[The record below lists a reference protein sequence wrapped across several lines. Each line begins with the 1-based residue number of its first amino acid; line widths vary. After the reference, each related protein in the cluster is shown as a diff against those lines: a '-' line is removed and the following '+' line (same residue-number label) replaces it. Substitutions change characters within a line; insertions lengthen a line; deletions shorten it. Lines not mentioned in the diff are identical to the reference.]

1 MSSDLLDAPSER
13 VRVVDEESAL
23 SSITCG
29 GAFAGGDDSDQ
40 DAYTDILCSNRISRR
55 RDAPHDDSDS
65 GEELETAARA
75 PHTIILAVK
84 QANMDGSEEKPL
96 QALEEGRAGG
106 RPDVVFDSLRYE
118 VPLPSKEK
126 LVVLDGTTSS
136 FRCGEVTA
144 VMGSSGAGK
153 TSLLDVVAGRAAAG
167 KVEGTVIVGGARPTN
182 IVRKRY
188 SGYCVQRDTLVA
200 VLSVRETLKYTAELK
215 CSAVIPRAA
224 KFARVEEVLKE
235 LGLEDCGDTV
245 VGNDLDRGISGGQRK
260 RLNIGVALVTKPPVL
275 LLDEPTSGLDA
286 ATADEILAVAS
297 SLARSGGGRVVAA
310 TLHSPSSR
318 AFRLSVDKLLPGD
331 SLADHVIYA
340 LSSRGADDDA
350 LAEAWATSPG
360 GESEKDAS
368 AAATER
374 SAESASLSAVAD
386 CLAYHARDPRRDE
399 AVATSFL
406 HGATTLLRYRGTRSY
421 GDGEYVGVRLGDK
434 IIFGL
439 VIGTLYFNE
448 AQKHR
453 DDGHANN
460 VASLLWITVV
470 LPGYGAAAYVPQIV
484 DERATFVREVAD
496 GCYLCRIQIFNST
509 SIRIDFD
516 LTELENSQVW
526 SGPPKPVVEFG
537 TGCYDVGTY
546 VAYKCVEEFAI
557 MLPFSGVFA
566 GLIYFM
572 VKFQCSFAVFWATYY
587 LNSCVG
593 IALAYAVAAF
603 SPTTEAANALL
614 PTYVTTN
621 IFFTGYLILWDDI
634 PKPWRWYPW
643 VNPMHGWVG
652 LMQDEFDD
660 SDDPYADV
668 SDIRRLLPR
677 PLPPPRYDAARNYE
691 FLDAHFP
698 QLPVRRRELHGAAR
712 CLVELLDYVVDA
724 RRVDPSRVLLSG
736 ESQGGSVAAYAA
748 LQSPHALG
756 GVVLY
761 QTFLADQAYMLEWAA
776 RNADDLARKA
786 KTPWF
791 VHSGAADDVLPFA
804 DWGCASLTMERVH
817 GSVLDFLARFP
828 QVEIAGGGLY
838 AGVGHGGDSAE
849 SRAALRAFYDAAFS
863 ADRRRSEPAWR
874 GDDART
880 PALEDAWY
888 PAP

>member
-1 MSSDLLDAPSER
+1 MSSDLVAAPTQH

-40 DAYTDILCSNRISRR
+40 DAYTDILCSNRSSRR
-55 RDAPHDDSDS
+55 RDAPQDDSDS

-75 PHTIILAVK
+75 RTRSSSPSSRRTWTA
-84 QANMDGSEEKPL
+84 ARRSPCRRSR
-96 QALEEGRAGG
+96 RAGG
-106 RPDVVFDSLRYE
+106 GGPASSSTGCAE
-118 VPLPSKEK
+118 VTLPNKEK

-153 TSLLDVVAGRAAAG
+153 TSLLDV
-167 KVEGTVIVGGARPTN
+167 
-182 IVRKRY
+182 
-188 SGYCVQRDTLVA
+188 
-200 VLSVRETLKYTAELK
+200 
-215 CSAVIPRAA
+215 
-224 KFARVEEVLKE
+224 
-235 LGLEDCGDTV
+235 
-245 VGNDLDRGISGGQRK
+245 
-260 RLNIGVALVTKPPVL
+260 
-275 LLDEPTSGLDA
+275 
-286 ATADEILAVAS
+286 
-297 SLARSGGGRVVAA
+297 
-310 TLHSPSSR
+310 
-318 AFRLSVDKLLPGD
+318 PGD

-360 GESEKDAS
+360 GESEKDVS
-368 AAATER
+368 GAAEK

-406 HGATTLLRYRGTRSY
+406 HGATTLLRYRGTRSRRRRV
-421 GDGEYVGVRLGDK
+421 VGVRLGDK

-484 DERATFVREVAD
+484 DERGTFVREVAD

-509 SIRIDFD
+509 SIA
-516 LTELENSQVW
+516 
-526 SGPPKPVVEFG
+526 P
-537 TGCYDVGTY
+537 
-546 VAYKCVEEFAI
+546 
-557 MLPFSGVFA
+557 
-566 GLIYFM
+566 
-572 VKFQCSFAVFWATYY
+572 SFAVFWATYY

-643 VNPMHGWVG
+643 VNPMLYGWVG

-668 SDIRRLLPR
+668 SDIQ
-677 PLPPPRYDAARNYE
+677 RYYSLGR
-691 FLDAHFP
+691 FP
-698 QLPVRRRELHGAAR
+698 HVGV
-712 CLVELLDYVVDA
+712 CLA
-724 RRVDPSRVLLSG
+724 VLVGFCGLF
-736 ESQGGSVAAYAA
+736 AA
-748 LQSPHALG
+748 LAWVGLKQHVKAHA
-756 GVVLY
+756 
-761 QTFLADQAYMLEWAA
+761 
-776 RNADDLARKA
+776 
-786 KTPWF
+786 
-791 VHSGAADDVLPFA
+791 
-804 DWGCASLTMERVH
+804 
-817 GSVLDFLARFP
+817 
-828 QVEIAGGGLY
+828 
-838 AGVGHGGDSAE
+838 SA
-849 SRAALRAFYDAAFS
+849 
-863 ADRRRSEPAWR
+863 
-874 GDDART
+874 
-880 PALEDAWY
+880 
-888 PAP
+888 

>member
-1 MSSDLLDAPSER
+1 MSSDLVAAPSER
-13 VRVVDEESAL
+13 VCVVDEESAL

-40 DAYTDILCSNRISRR
+40 DAYTDILCSNRSSRR

-215 CSAVIPRAA
+215 CSAVIPRNA

-318 AFRLSVDKLLPGD
+318 AFRLSVDKLLVLGSRGRPLYSGPADVSEAGPLRRYLDARGAPLQPGD
-331 SLADHVIYA
+331 SLADHVIYT

-350 LAEAWATSPG
+350 LAAAWAASPG
-360 GESEKDAS
+360 GAAEKDAS
-368 AAATER
+368 EAATEK

-496 GCYLCRIQIFNST
+496 GCY
-509 SIRIDFD
+509 
-516 LTELENSQVW
+516 
-526 SGPPKPVVEFG
+526 
-537 TGCYDVGTY
+537 DVGTY

-587 LNSCVG
+587 ANSCVG

-643 VNPMHGWVG
+643 VNPMLYGWVG

-668 SDIRRLLPR
+668 SDIQ
-677 PLPPPRYDAARNYE
+677 RYYSLGR
-691 FLDAHFP
+691 FP
-698 QLPVRRRELHGAAR
+698 HVGV
-712 CLVELLDYVVDA
+712 CLA
-724 RRVDPSRVLLSG
+724 VLVGFCGLF
-736 ESQGGSVAAYAA
+736 AA
-748 LQSPHALG
+748 LAWVGLKQHVKAHA
-756 GVVLY
+756 
-761 QTFLADQAYMLEWAA
+761 
-776 RNADDLARKA
+776 
-786 KTPWF
+786 
-791 VHSGAADDVLPFA
+791 
-804 DWGCASLTMERVH
+804 
-817 GSVLDFLARFP
+817 
-828 QVEIAGGGLY
+828 
-838 AGVGHGGDSAE
+838 SA
-849 SRAALRAFYDAAFS
+849 
-863 ADRRRSEPAWR
+863 
-874 GDDART
+874 
-880 PALEDAWY
+880 
-888 PAP
+888 